1 MRTSLRALTVAAMLA
16 GSVAPA
22 TVAWSQAQ
30 PAAPATSVTPIAA
43 AQPLPA
49 ARPEDVG
56 MSSQRLAKIA
66 EVFNAEIKDG
76 KIPGAVIMVARRGKL
91 AYSEALGA
99 QDKAAERPMGKEAI
113 FRIYSMTKALGSV
126 GAMMLVEDGRMQLT
140 DPVSKFLP
148 EFKNVQVSVPRGD
161 AMGQPGYALVA
172 ADRQPTIQDLLRHT
186 AGLAYGEITTN
197 ALVKGA
203 YAKAGLLKPD
213 FEYNTLDLTPEE
225 FVGRLAA
232 APLAYQPGTTWE
244 YSLGVDV
251 LGRVVEKVS
260 GKRLGEFLDERLFKP
275 LKMNDTGFSIPGEK
289 MARLAQPF
297 ATDPATGNP
306 NRLIDV
312 SQPPK
317 NDSAGAG
324 SVSTAGDYLRFCQ
337 MLLNGGELDGARIL
351 SRTTVALMASDH
363 LPPKIRQTVEPGE
376 QLLGVQGYT
385 FGLGFA
391 VRKEQG
397 LAGVHGSA
405 GEYTWA
411 GYSGT
416 YFWVDP
422 KEQLVGILMTQAPGP
437 SRPYYRK
444 MLRALVYQ
452 AIVD

>member
-1 MRTSLRALTVAAMLA
+1 M
-16 GSVAPA
+16 
-22 TVAWSQAQ
+22 
-30 PAAPATSVTPIAA
+30 
-43 AQPLPA
+43 
-49 ARPEDVG
+49 
-56 MSSQRLAKIA
+56 AK
-66 EVFNAEIKDG
+66 E
-76 KIPGAVIMVARRGKL
+76 
-91 AYSEALGA
+91 S
-99 QDKAAERPMGKEAI
+99 I
-113 FRIYSMTKALGSV
+113 FRVYSMTKAPASV

-161 AMGQPGYALVA
+161 AMGQPGYALVP

-203 YAKAGLLKPD
+203 YAKGSLFKPD
-213 FEYNTLDLTPEE
+213 FDYNTADLTPEE
-225 FVGRLAA
+225 FVQRIAA

-275 LKMNDTGFSIPGEK
+275 LKMNDTGFSVPAEK
-289 MARLAQPF
+289 MARLAQPL

-337 MLLNGGELDGARIL
+337 MLLNGGELDGARLL
-351 SRTTVALMASDH
+351 SRTTVGLMTSDH

-444 MLRALVYQ
+444 MLRALAYQ